1 MPGSSLIGS
10 LAVTLGLNTAAFE
23 TGAKR
28 AEARANTL
36 KGRLQSV
43 GDGMKGLALGLGA
56 GIGIA
61 AITGLAKNAFEMA
74 SALDESA
81 QKVGLTVE
89 ALQEL
94 NLAATQNGI
103 SEEQLATA
111 LQRMNKNIGLLGE
124 GSKPAVAAFAKIGLT
139 FDDLKGKAPEVQLGI
154 IADALNKLPTLQ
166 ERVAVGAA
174 IMGKGFSELL
184 PLINQGSK
192 GLEDWKQKAI
202 EQGIITTEEAKKLDG
217 LADTWDRLKIRLGV
231 FAAKFIAM
239 FAEIGDKGDIFLG
252 KWENWRNGIIQS
264 AEGLATGAVAA
275 LGKLA
280 EGVRNAIVNG
290 LGKVMD
296 WAKTKIQEV
305 GDKFKWLWDV
315 TVGHSYIPDMVSGIG
330 QSMKQLQELMVDP
343 AKTAADKVAGV
354 FSTLAGTVGN
364 LFGSK
369 AGGIIGAIG
378 QFATALAP
386 LFGGAKIPKIDLP
399 AFGTPGNTPG
409 FARGGS
415 GVFGGIGGVDKNLIS
430 MNGSPIMRVSKGEH
444 FRVGNDN
451 ASPSAKV
458 LIVPT
463 PYFDAHVQGQAAAV
477 AAPMVGQGMVGAGAG
492 AVNAINRKR
501 ERTLP

>member
-1 MPGSSLIGS
+1 
-10 LAVTLGLNTAAFE
+10 
-23 TGAKR
+23 
-28 AEARANTL
+28 
-36 KGRLQSV
+36 
-43 GDGMKGLALGLGA
+43 
-56 GIGIA
+56 
-61 AITGLAKNAFEMA
+61 
-74 SALDESA
+74 
-81 QKVGLTVE
+81 
-89 ALQEL
+89 
-94 NLAATQNGI
+94 
-103 SEEQLATA
+103 
-111 LQRMNKNIGLLGE
+111 
-124 GSKPAVAAFAKIGLT
+124 
-139 FDDLKGKAPEVQLGI
+139 
-154 IADALNKLPTLQ
+154 
-166 ERVAVGAA
+166 
-174 IMGKGFSELL
+174 MGKGFSQLL
-184 PLINQGSK
+184 PLINGGSAALDHYADVSRK
-192 GLEDWKQKAI
+192 HGEL
-202 EQGIITTEEAKKLDG
+202 TTEDAKRLDE
-217 LADTWDRLKIRLGV
+217 LADTWDRLKVRIGVNTAIIIAKVAEMGDGLGSSL
-231 FAAKFIAM
+231 A
-239 FAEIGDKGDIFLG
+239 
-252 KWENWRNGIIQS
+252 KWETWRNGIYQ
-264 AEGLATGAVAA
+264 AVAGLATDATSALDRLAVAA
-275 LGKLA
+275 H
-280 EGVRNAIVNG
+280 NAIVNG

-477 AAPMVGQGMVGAGAG
+477 AAPMAGQAAVVGATGGAQ
-492 AVNAINRKR
+492 AVARRQSRMI
-501 ERTLP
+501 P